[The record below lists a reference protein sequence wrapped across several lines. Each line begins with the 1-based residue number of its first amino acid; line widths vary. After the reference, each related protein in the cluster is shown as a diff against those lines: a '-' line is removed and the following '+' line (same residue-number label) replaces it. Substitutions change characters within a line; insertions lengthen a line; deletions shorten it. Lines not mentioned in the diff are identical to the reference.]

1 MVWIVSSLVYC
12 LLDIT
17 QGIMGI
23 LVGVYESIGIDIG
36 YDASDTSPNNLF
48 SYTFL
53 TSETTPKGAFDS
65 IFPQAAL
72 FIPVFTYMAYVIVL
86 LAFVFSIYKM
96 FFSSDQ
102 NNLES
107 PGKLVGRFFLS
118 IFTITWSYAIFIY
131 LEKIAQVVY
140 TEVNTVYLQV
150 SGSVSDSFLAKVTDM
165 DINDSFIKLDSVL
178 DTFLTANS
186 IYTILLPLLCIG
198 FFFTMLWNYTKLL
211 LEVVERYVLLGVM
224 FYTCPLAFSSIISSQ
239 SEQLFHKWTQMLL
252 SQFLLMVFN
261 LFFVGIFNAAIVT
274 VYTKSAG
281 DNYVF
286 ASLGDFVFKNF
297 CLIAWLMIG
306 QRMDQ
311 HLNDLGFSVAKAGG
325 GMAGAI
331 LTTAAAVVQG
341 AQLGV
346 AGAKLGKDVV
356 GAAKDT
362 IASRKGE
369 AAGVA
374 NGMLGTAAGAKDGK
388 IPISKAGTAENAA
401 KVEGIQGRD
410 ASTGRLTPEGVKE
423 AFNAGAT
430 LTGDDAKRAAEV
442 MGLPQTQF
450 NKARNID
457 WDSSEVNRDGAIFM
471 SSTSPGDVDSHIGFG
486 SDWTGKAEDGT
497 PLAQMP
503 VPTSEGFA
511 EGSRVM
517 TDTDLA
523 SANSAMLDQLEDG
536 KVLNGSGKN
545 VKWTTP
551 SGNPITNA
559 DGSYTDEA
567 LNSPYFVGSYWH
579 SPNQKFVAGLD
590 NVNSFDLDRGGEVEH
605 NDTAAYGD
613 MPKMSFGIQ
622 RIDGNQSATPA
633 SYKQVLN
640 TTSQAS
646 SGADAVLKR
655 KDHPATEAYNEMQ
668 RPSAA
673 NEFAENL
680 KDRRDRRRHT
690 KKRYSYIPI
699 DKNK

>member
-1 MVWIVSSLVYC
+1 
-12 LLDIT
+12 
-17 QGIMGI
+17 MGI

-72 FIPVFTYMAYVIVL
+72 FMPVFTYMAYVIVL
-86 LAFVFSIYKM
+86 FAFVFSIYKM
-96 FFSSDQ
+96 FFSSEQ

-118 IFTITWSYAIFIY
+118 IFAITWSYAIFIY

-178 DTFLTANS
+178 DVFFTANS

-198 FFFTMLWNYTKLL
+198 FFFTMLWNYTKML

-224 FYTCPLAFSSIISSQ
+224 FYTCPLAFASIISNQSQ
-239 SEQLFHKWTQMLL
+239 QLFHKWTQMLL

-261 LFFVGIFNAAIVT
+261 LFFVGVFNAAIVT

-306 QRMDQ
+306 QKMDQ

-331 LTTAAAVVQG
+331 LTTAAAIAKG

-346 AGAKLGKDVV
+346 SGAKFGKDVV

-374 NGMLGTAAGAKDGK
+374 NGMLGTAAGAKDSK
-388 IPISKAGTAENAA
+388 IPISEAGTAENAA

-430 LTGDDAKRAAEV
+430 LTGDDAKRAAEI
-442 MGLPQTQF
+442 MGLPQAQDA
-450 NKARNID
+450 NSGDID
-457 WDSSEVNRDGAIFM
+457 WNNSKIDRDGATFM
-471 SSTSPGDVDSHIGFG
+471 SSTTPGAIDSHVGFG
-486 SDWTGKAEDGT
+486 SDWTGRAEDGT

-523 SANSAMLDQLEDG
+523 KANAEVLDQIQSPQNMEMFKG
-536 KVLNGSGKN
+536 YPAPT
-545 VKWTTP
+545 WTTP
-551 SGNPITNA
+551 SGNPVAND
-559 DGSYTDEA
+559 DGSYTEEA
-567 LNSPYFVGSYWH
+567 LSSPYFVGH
-579 SPNQKFVAGLD
+579 DAVNPQQKYVAGLD
-590 NVNSFDLDRGGEVEH
+590 SVNTFDLTKGGEVEH

-613 MPKMSFGIQ
+613 MPKMSFGVQ
-622 RIDGNQSATPA
+622 RIDGAEAPSPT
-633 SYKQVLN
+633 SFKQVLDV
-640 TTSQAS
+640 TSQTNL
-646 SGADAVLKR
+646 GTTADAVLKR

-668 RPSAA
+668 RPSVAS
-673 NEFAENL
+673 EFAENL
-680 KDRRDRRRHT
+680 SARRDRSKHA
-690 KKRYSYIPI
+690 KKHKTYRNI
-699 DKNK
+699 K